1 MFFKAGKV
9 TKKNNEYGR
18 VYVLRITLKCGTVVH
33 KVGMTNSDR
42 STDRMFEILRSFFNV
57 YRYSPKC
64 ELRKD
69 KKVLVPLLVEK
80 HLHELLAEWSYK
92 FDKSFDGSTEFFH
105 ELDESVLL
113 DYLDNFEY
121 TSLLRVTKIKEEH
134 LIAIRTAIDSQTPPP
149 LTKPSDEDKI
159 PF

>member
-9 TKKNNEYGR
+9 NKKNNEYGR
-18 VYVLRITLKCGTVVH
+18 VYILRITLKCGTVVH

-42 STDRMFEILRSFFNV
+42 STDRMFEILRSFFNT

-80 HLHELLAEWSYK
+80 HFHEILDEWSYR
-92 FDKSFDGSTEFFH
+92 FDKNFDGHTEFFH
-105 ELDESVLL
+105 DLNESAVIE
-113 DYLDNFEY
+113 YLDNFDY
-121 TSLLRVTKIKEEH
+121 RDLLQKTVMKKEH
-134 LIAIRTAIDSQTPPP
+134 LEAVRIAIDSQTPTNPTES
-149 LTKPSDEDKI
+149 LDKDKI